1 MSRTPARFKAET
13 KYGRSQGKKANVN
26 LPGMAVVGDGGG
38 TAGVTGRANFYWI
51 RLINDDNRLT
61 QCRSLIPLSDGDV
74 IYVRRAADR
83 NLSFYEFDK
92 FIEDSVGGLNP
103 PIQAHDHTT
112 AIQGDTAKGEVLD
125 WIGW

>member
-1 MSRTPARFKAET
+1 MSRTPARFRAET
-13 KYGRSQGKKANVN
+13 KYVQSQGKKANVN
-26 LPGMAVVGDGGG
+26 LPSMAVVGDGGG
-38 TAGVTGRANFYWI
+38 TAGVAARANFYWI

-61 QCRSLIPLSDGDV
+61 QCRSLITLSDGDV

-92 FIEDSVGGLNP
+92 FIENSAGGLVP
-103 PIQAHDHTT
+103 PIQPHDHTT
-112 AIQGDTAKGEVLD
+112 AAYGDTAKGEVLD